1 MGRRRYAL
9 ERGGPKRLELRW
21 RRGLRD
27 FEVVLDGNAWRVVD
41 REALDAGATL
51 TPPDGSSLRV
61 QRVRRRWWSIALRD
75 ELLVERDGVA
85 VPGSDGDPRV
95 IARGAAGLV
104 GLFGVLNL
112 GFVGLSSVFTRGGG
126 GPGMLVALEG
136 LVLCVLAALAALGR
150 RLPIALA
157 AGFLAVD
164 TLLPVLALGMTPNP
178 LGLAI
183 RALVVVHLYRAW
195 RRMRPVVR
203 PAGVAAVFE

>member
-61 QRVRRRWWSIALRD
+61 QRVRRRWWSIALRN

-95 IARGAAGLV
+95 IARGAASLV

-112 GFVGLSSVFTRGGG
+112 GFAGLFSLFTRSGNGLG
-126 GPGMLVALEG
+126 FALEG
-136 LVLCVLAALAALGR
+136 LVLCVLAVLAALGR